1 MRALFFD
8 MTAFSHS
15 ANEFHTKRVRAY
27 PKCLFLIKNSAN
39 MKDFG
44 PPPLLAALLL
54 GWAAPLTLG
63 FAPPSLPVAY
73 RARGRLAPSVPAL
86 RCASSRYLTK
96 GRQQRVRNKYHQTS
110 TLNPKP
116 YTARAEDT
124 PPPSMSVTSVE
135 EGKRRVLQVRKA
147 PKTHVTLSHTHARTR
162 ARAHTHTHTHAL
174 SLLSLSRS
182 LSLMFGFYRLWQRRA
197 RKTF

>member
-1 MRALFFD
+1 MR
-8 MTAFSHS
+8 
-15 ANEFHTKRVRAY
+15 
-27 PKCLFLIKNSAN
+27 
-39 MKDFG
+39 DFG

-147 PKTHVTLSHTHARTR
+147 PKTHVTLSHTHERTR

-174 SLLSLSRS
+174 SLLSLSLS
-182 LSLMFGFYRLWQRRA
+182 LSHVRVLQAVAKAGTQDVLKAA
-197 RKTF
+197 RDLELLAPADDTARELVGGQWALVFSTQTDNTLGA